1 MNEAKLDLQGHML
14 DDVGYV
20 PEYTLQRSAHTRD
33 VGGVRSMAQ
42 NAQRRRR
49 EATRGRTATRARKSC
64 RVACNRIGGG
74 ASRRFV
80 QQSLARLEGAI

>member
-33 VGGVRSMAQ
+33 VGGVRSLQ
-42 NAQRRRR
+42 Y
-49 EATRGRTATRARKSC
+49 EVDIVYG
-64 RVACNRIGGG
+64 
-74 ASRRFV
+74 
-80 QQSLARLEGAI
+80 E